1 MPYNVLDEHIS
12 TAASHPFKTHKEAGR
27 ESWFSAHQ
35 PAQKLASAL
44 TSLFSET
51 ASSLSADYSAHSGCP
66 LGQHSR
72 ARERKLKAPRRLL
85 SVTLRSSSNT
95 ILQKKKEQQPIS
107 SCNANQAAMVRCGA
121 ALHRALV
128 DAAKVNWGRDEL
140 GLELPW
146 HKRMAGPSRLQI
158 TKPHTRWWRRWDM
171 NESQSQPTTN
181 KQSQTMFLYV
191 LVFKNPHLGG
201 PTPPFLS
208 HPTHLVIYLD
218 GPVNKKI

>member
-72 ARERKLKAPRRLL
+72 AKERKKESSPARRLL
-85 SVTLRSSSNT
+85 SVMLRSSSNT
-95 ILQKKKEQQPIS
+95 ILQKKKKTAAHLELQCQSGGHGAVRS
-107 SCNANQAAMVRCGA
+107 SAAQGTG
-121 ALHRALV
+121 
-128 DAAKVNWGRDEL
+128 GRGESEL
-140 GLELPW
+140 GEGRTGTGTALAREWPALRDS
-146 HKRMAGPSRLQI
+146 KLQSYI
-158 TKPHTRWWRRWDM
+158 
-171 NESQSQPTTN
+171 
-181 KQSQTMFLYV
+181 LA
-191 LVFKNPHLGG
+191 
-201 PTPPFLS
+201 
-208 HPTHLVIYLD
+208 D
-218 GPVNKKI
+218 GEDET